1 MILQNISILFKNV
14 KHSLEKY
21 DITHV
26 QTLDIWIKLETR
38 IFNMLHNTL
47 NQGNKTGTQ
56 PDLDNSQVKV
66 NCKSQ
71 KRKL

>member
-14 KHSLEKY
+14 AHSLEKH

-66 NCKSQ
+66 NYKIENY
-71 KRKL
+71 KA

>member
-14 KHSLEKY
+14 AHSLEKH

-47 NQGNKTGTQ
+47 N
-56 PDLDNSQVKV
+56 
-66 NCKSQ
+66 
-71 KRKL
+71 